1 MDRMIEFHDDLVR
14 DAMEATGA
22 TSEREAIELA
32 VRSYVSEH
40 RKVRKRKSMFDLVG
54 EVKLRDDYD
63 YKAMRAGDAAG

>member
-1 MDRMIEFHDDLVR
+1 MMTWSGMRW
-14 DAMEATGA
+14 EATGA